1 MKGILFLI
9 LVSSNW
15 AFLAQDIISKDGHN
29 MGPRKYFLDVC
40 AYDENGFERI
50 NHARGYSN
58 LDFCNCLA
66 EEMIPL
72 MTKKE
77 INYYFAQNNHTKLF
91 EDELLSKKAA
101 QCMISAQENFTI
113 TPPPPPQ
120 EVIAPTSVSTEALI
134 DSIIQLVDYE
144 GKFDQMLH
152 EQLDKLKVESKIDD
166 SQYTSLEKSI
176 TFNELNPEVI
186 KNAYL
191 DYSDD
196 DVLSIYEY
204 LSSMSQKELS
214 ESSVKYELT
223 MVNYFSHH
231 IKMKL
236 QDALRNDD

>member
-1 MKGILFLI
+1 
-9 LVSSNW
+9 
-15 AFLAQDIISKDGHN
+15 
-29 MGPRKYFLDVC
+29 
-40 AYDENGFERI
+40 
-50 NHARGYSN
+50 
-58 LDFCNCLA
+58 
-66 EEMIPL
+66 
-72 MTKKE
+72 
-77 INYYFAQNNHTKLF
+77 
-91 EDELLSKKAA
+91 
-101 QCMISAQENFTI
+101 MISAQENFTI